1 MFKDEFVF
9 YASGILEGDAGS
21 QVDTF
26 NRALKDY
33 GHDGDVCHT
42 WMDAFAGLKDILT
55 KCNNR
60 NRSVV
65 FIDEL
70 PCFDTYDSKFLPALD
85 WF

>member
-9 YASGILEGDAGS
+9 YASGILEGDTGS
-21 QVDTF
+21 QLDSF
-26 NRALKDY
+26 NMALKDY

-42 WMDAFAGLKDILT
+42 WMDAFAGLTDILT

-60 NRSVV
+60 NRIVV

-70 PCFDTYDSKFLPALD
+70 PCFDTYDSKFHPALD
-85 WF
+85 LF

>member
-21 QVDTF
+21 QLDSF

-42 WMDAFAGLKDILT
+42 WMDAFAGRK
-55 KCNNR
+55 
-60 NRSVV
+60 
-65 FIDEL
+65 
-70 PCFDTYDSKFLPALD
+70 TY
-85 WF
+85 